1 MRGVWG
7 AVVRQWST
15 TINVVI
21 AGLSGTNLV
30 MLPTCE
36 CGTERMLV
44 PLLVEDPARVL
55 SINFDRLVSLN
66 ST

>member
-21 AGLSGTNLV
+21 AAFCGTNLV
-30 MLPTCE
+30 MLPTHE
-36 CGTERMLV
+36 SGTERMLV
-44 PLLVEDPARVL
+44 SCQFKLRPGC
-55 SINFDRLVSLN
+55 
-66 ST
+66 